1 MPPTFSRI
9 CLFLSHSADEN
20 AAQDDQRFSFG
31 GFAQGHIEEFDS
43 NSIRC
48 EGLVLGVAVVHAITI
63 DLSLCCWT
71 CSNNAMSF
79 ASQAFSIR
87 DERVI
92 SAGLACEWY
101 IVLAMDETKSKHKEG
116 QAPGTAPESDNPLQP
131 KGVLARIKAPLNAA
145 FPVMIGYVF
154 LGIPCGILAQQ
165 IGLDPLQ
172 VFLLSMLFY
181 SGAGQYMIPN
191 MWLAGAPIASIIA
204 SVSFVNTRQ
213 MLYSAA
219 FAPHC
224 IGVRKRLAFPFAA
237 TVTDE
242 SYGVNT
248 LKFEVHLLDAL
259 VHGRRAG
266 GQRHRHPA
274 RDRLLRHDLDLH
286 LPSVHAES
294 ECGKRGCRCGRD
306 ARRLRVQAG
315 GAHRPRDPSRRGSG
329 RCCRLV
335 RVPGASCT
343 LARECGVRGSHRGGV
358 RRRGR
363 R

>member
-1 MPPTFSRI
+1 MPPTFLRI

-20 AAQDDQRFSFG
+20 AAQDEQRFSFG

-116 QAPGTAPESDNPLQP
+116 QAPGTASESNNPSQP

-191 MWLAGAPIASIIA
+191 MWLAGSPALAIIA
-204 SVSFVNTRQ
+204 SVTLVNTRQ
-213 MLYSAA
+213 LLYGASLSR
-219 FAPHC
+219 FCHETPKPLSFLF
-224 IGVRKRLAFPFAA
+224 GA

-242 SYGVNT
+242 SFAVNLGRFSSEEWKVSQATAVNLLCETTWALANT
-248 LKFEVHLLDAL
+248 LGVVLGSLLTVPTAL
-259 VHGRRAG
+259 ASFAMTSIFLCLLFSQKATKPNIVAALIAVLGVFVCKCVGLSGPAILVGALAGVAAGMIVSRR
-266 GQRHRHPA
+266 
-274 RDRLLRHDLDLH
+274 
-286 LPSVHAES
+286 
-294 ECGKRGCRCGRD
+294 
-306 ARRLRVQAG
+306 G
-315 GAHRPRDPSRRGSG
+315 GAH
-329 RCCRLV
+329 V
-335 RVPGASCT
+335 V
-343 LARECGVRGSHRGGV
+343 E
-358 RRRGR
+358 
-363 R
+363 